1 VFGIE
6 EKIALEAIK
15 PAGGLIGALLEQKIK
30 KVRAWSEKKE
40 LESKLNPDTF
50 AKLMENYLINLA
62 YKVNEITSIAF
73 PQIKLPINEAYE
85 PLSLYAT
92 TPDRNKRE
100 NIPFKSI
107 INASNSNLLL
117 IDSAGMGKSTFSK
130 YVVSQ
135 ILLKSDRIPILFEL
149 RKVNMEDSLIENLAQ
164 QFDCIGEL
172 FDRQLFCK
180 LLSSGKF
187 YVVAD
192 GFDEVPLEHQEKLSS
207 LLHSFSI
214 DGGSNVILLT
224 SRPQSNL
231 PDIIKCKT
239 IAFQSFTKAQA
250 ISLINRYDRFSELDV
265 GLRLIRQ
272 LDTVPEK
279 FLETPLLVSLLYRT
293 FGVNNSIADRICT
306 FYDEIYHALYKGHDL
321 MNKNGYTRQKKSE
334 LDFEDFRRLLRV
346 TCFYMS
352 ISRMTSFESYITAIE
367 HIRKASKVA
376 NISPSSAENFL
387 DDLLVSVPLMVREG
401 PEIKFLHKTILEYF
415 AAEYLVY
422 HSDSTT
428 KVMQLFD
435 SKYFQSFEKVFEFLY
450 DISPNLFESTVTL
463 YWAKKIVKLDD
474 ALDKKALT
482 LHSLRIMHDC
492 AFGIWEVENYLEDE
506 DEDDENFDIDK
517 TGLPFDV
524 REYHYQKFKLDEVGY
539 FFVLAIGERSVKYHH
554 LAFKEL
560 TMFEQVQIKRDSVK
574 AIKEIYKKGPKNSWI
589 TLNEQ
594 SIELFKGNDEILSVA
609 SRMVYRKNKSQ
620 SGFTYLSIPKAK
632 GLVDRINA
640 EAKFDDE
647 LDGLLS

>member
-1 VFGIE
+1 MVGIE
-6 EKIALEAIK
+6 GKIAMEAMK
-15 PAGGLIGALLEQKIK
+15 PASGLIGALLEQKIK
-30 KVRAWSEKKE
+30 KVRSWSEAKE
-40 LESKLNPDTF
+40 LKSKLNSDTL
-50 AKLMENYLINLA
+50 AKLMENYLTNLA

-85 PLSLYAT
+85 PLSLYVM
-92 TPDRNKRE
+92 TPGSNKRE

-107 INASNSNLLL
+107 INASNLNLLL

-149 RKVNMEDSLIENLAQ
+149 RKVNMEESLIENLAQ
-164 QFDCIGEL
+164 QFDCIGGI

-207 LLHSFSI
+207 QLNTLSI
-214 DGGSNVILLT
+214 DGGENLILLT

-231 PDIIKCKT
+231 PDLIKCKT
-239 IAFQSFTKAQA
+239 IAFKSFSKAQA
-250 ISLINRYDRFSELDV
+250 ISLIKRYDKFGELDV
-265 GLRLIRQ
+265 GQRLISQ
-272 LDTVPEK
+272 LDSVPDK

-334 LDFEDFRRLLRV
+334 LDFEDFRRLLRA
-346 TCFYMS
+346 TCFYMT
-352 ISRMTSFESYITAIE
+352 ISRMTSFESYTKAIE
-367 HIRKASKVA
+367 LIRKASEVA
-376 NISPSSAENFL
+376 NISPSSADNFL

-401 PEIKFLHKTILEYF
+401 LEIKFLHKTILEYF

-422 HSDSTT
+422 HNESTT

-435 SKYFQSFEKVFEFLY
+435 SKYFQSFGKVFEFLY
-450 DISPNLFESTVTL
+450 DISPNLFQSIVTV
-463 YWAKKIVKLDD
+463 YWAKKIVKLDS
-474 ALDKKALT
+474 ALDKKELA
-482 LHSLRIMHDC
+482 LHSLIIMYDC
-492 AFGIWEVENYLEDE
+492 AFGIWEVENHS
-506 DEDDENFDIDK
+506 EDDDGENFDMDSS
-517 TGLPFDV
+517 GLPFDTV
-524 REYHYQKFKLDEVGY
+524 RYNYQKLEIDGFEY
-539 FFVLAIGERSVKYHH
+539 FFVFALSRISVKYHQ

-560 TMFEQVQIKRDSVK
+560 TYLEQVKIKEGSEK

-589 TLNEQ
+589 TLNDE
-594 SIELFKGNDEILSVA
+594 SIKLFKDNDEIFSIA
-609 SRMVYRKNKSQ
+609 SGSMYSQ
-620 SGFTYLSIPKAK
+620 NAAQSKLTCLSIPKAK
-632 GLVDRINA
+632 ALVDRINA